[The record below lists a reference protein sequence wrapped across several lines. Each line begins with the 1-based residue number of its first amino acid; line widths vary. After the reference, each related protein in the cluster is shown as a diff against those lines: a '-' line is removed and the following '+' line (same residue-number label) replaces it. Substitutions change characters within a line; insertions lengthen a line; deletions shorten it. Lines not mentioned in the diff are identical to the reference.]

1 MTRTAVI
8 ATVILSSLLLS
19 ACREQPP
26 RGQDR
31 HCASLRWRSRINES
45 SEIGEPSP
53 RDRPAGIGCRPARL
67 AIQGRAAYSPRLKSK
82 SATRWPAGTSA
93 GRAGNHRARRC
104 ADACQRGA
112 GQGRTRPGTRHG
124 AAPARAGGRARCS
137 TTPAPCA
144 MSRPP
149 TSRRRASTVASRRSA
164 PRRRVAYWHATS
176 SRAKWWRRD
185 QPVLSVSSES
195 HGWLLRVQVAD
206 SDVLR
211 LEAGAPA
218 EIAFDA
224 LPGERAAARV
234 ARIAAQADAATATFE
249 VELAL
254 EVSDPR
260 LLSGL
265 LGHARIAARPQGQA
279 LLVPLGALVDAG
291 EQRTALRRR
300 RRSRAVAPHHPGRM
314 PPTGRGARG
323 LGAADEVIVG
333 GAPRWTTARRCG
345 CWRARARSCVCG
357 NFRFTA
363 GSSRWWCSRC

>member
-26 RGQDR
+26 RGQEQ
-31 HCASLRWRSRINES
+31 ALRIAPVEVANPKLV
-45 SEIGEPSP
+45 EIGEPVS
-53 RDRPAGIGCRPARL
+53 AIGRLEASDQARL
-67 AIQGRAAYSPRLKSK
+67 AFTSGGMVARLMVDIGDTVQPGQLLAVLETTELDAAQTRASEALAKAERDLGRATELHRRGLVAREMLDNARTVRDVAAADLEAARFNRRFAEIRATAPGRVLARHVEPREVV
-82 SATRWPAGTSA
+82 AAGT
-93 GRAGNHRARRC
+93 
-104 ADACQRGA
+104 
-112 GQGRTRPGTRHG
+112 
-124 AAPARAGGRARCS
+124 
-137 TTPAPCA
+137 
-144 MSRPP
+144 
-149 TSRRRASTVASRRSA
+149 
-164 PRRRVAYWHATS
+164 
-176 SRAKWWRRD
+176 
-185 QPVLSVSSES
+185 PVLSVSSEA

-291 EQRTALRRR
+291 EGSARLFVAADGRAQ
-300 RRSRAVAPHHPGRM
+300 SRLVR
-314 PPTGRGARG
+314 TGRLRADGIVVLEG
-323 LGAADEVIVG
+323 LGAAEEVIVG
-333 GAPRWTTARRCG
+333 GAAWVNDGAPVRVLAREG
-345 CWRARARSCVCG
+345 
-357 NFRFTA
+357 
-363 GSSRWWCSRC
+363 